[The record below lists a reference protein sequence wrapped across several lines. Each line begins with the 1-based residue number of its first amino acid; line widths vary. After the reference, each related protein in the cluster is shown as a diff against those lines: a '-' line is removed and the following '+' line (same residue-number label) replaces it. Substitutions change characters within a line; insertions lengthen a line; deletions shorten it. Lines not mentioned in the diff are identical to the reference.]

1 MEKKSDVV
9 QNMALFCRVT
19 ATGDGMCQDTV
30 FLREATSQ
38 SLSLLKTLTTAYNPG
53 TRSERWR
60 KQKEER

>member
-19 ATGDGMCQDTV
+19 ATGDGMCQDTA
-30 FLREATSQ
+30 FLREVTSQ

-53 TRSERWR
+53 TCSERWR

>member
-30 FLREATSQ
+30 FLLEATSQ

-53 TRSERWR
+53 TCSERWR